1 MVQLTPSLLKSEAQ
15 ESPVVSLFLPFPL
28 PPHLLGLKPWHIHL
42 CPLLPAFWV
51 PAAASP
57 HGALCWSTEIRN
69 AVHALSIHSTIF
81 REHILFA
88 RLRRWLYRY
97 GSCLH
102 GAHEAAGRRHSETGG
117 TMYYTDCSICLRN
130 GYNLL
135 TGLPVSSLAP
145 IQEILHGDQHSL
157 SQKQICL
164 RPLPTKSL
172 SSPLGLGSSLALG
185 CGQEGAFPLL
195 CLPALQPPL
204 LWTL

>member
-1 MVQLTPSLLKSEAQ
+1 
-15 ESPVVSLFLPFPL
+15 
-28 PPHLLGLKPWHIHL
+28 
-42 CPLLPAFWV
+42 
-51 PAAASP
+51 
-57 HGALCWSTEIRN
+57 
-69 AVHALSIHSTIF
+69 
-81 REHILFA
+81 
-88 RLRRWLYRY
+88 
-97 GSCLH
+97 
-102 GAHEAAGRRHSETGG
+102 
-117 TMYYTDCSICLRN
+117 MYYTDCSICLRN

-204 LWTL
+204 L